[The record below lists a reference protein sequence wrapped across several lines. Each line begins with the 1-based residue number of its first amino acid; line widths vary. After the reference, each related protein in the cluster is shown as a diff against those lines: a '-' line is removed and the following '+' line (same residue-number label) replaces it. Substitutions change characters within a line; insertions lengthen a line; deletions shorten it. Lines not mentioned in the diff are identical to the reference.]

1 MQFEWDKGLETG
13 ITALDADHQGI
24 FARIDGFFNRCNEG
38 GESIEVIAVIDALDS
53 YARKHFSYEER
64 LQAINN
70 YPGLAGQQ
78 KHHAV
83 FIADV
88 ADLKSKLETEGPSKQ
103 LALIAKGKLIR
114 WFSLHIKNMDKQ
126 FVSYLNERVG

>member
-13 ITALDADHQGI
+13 IPALDADHQGI
-24 FARIDGFFNRCNEG
+24 FACINDFFDSCNEG
-38 GESIEVIAVIDALDS
+38 GEVKEVILLVDSLDS
-53 YARKHFSYEER
+53 YARRHFSYEEQ

-70 YPGLAGQQ
+70 YPGLAEQQ

-114 WFSLHIKNMDKQ
+114 WFSLHIRNMDKR
-126 FVSYLNERVG
+126 FVNYLNERMG